1 MHDQWQALRVPR
13 RGGTVLLTDP
23 ESSRAMAL
31 QDATPAKTVRAWAT
45 SMRIIARYFASR
57 CGLGKPVPI
66 TDHWNVVQLF
76 FRQVTGMDRR
86 IRVRGMEHC
95 PQSHPAIF
103 AANHVKLD
111 DPFYCCYAVQEAT
124 ALRMH
129 ARFVMRDDFF
139 DAPFWKRMP
148 FDINEIAQ
156 LGGAYL
162 VSLDHAQFSQLKPLL
177 ELLARPFSFI
187 IFPGRSRTRSGL
199 VMDYRPGYEEPGAV
213 SFFVAHAQRRGPG
226 QSVPVAPLA
235 RTFNPITGVS
245 AVVFGPALTLAAG
258 ADRIAQRAFD
268 EELSTRIG
276 DLVEINVLHL
286 VSLLVYVRLVH
297 HRPPALSRMHLETA
311 CRHLHRNLS
320 ERWTDPALDQDFSG
334 QMKAALRYLEK
345 TGMVVCSA
353 DTVQVQEDAV
363 AHLPDLDTGF
373 RTRNP
378 VRFHANQVLH
388 LADVVT
394 AAEAAA
400 RF

>member
-1 MHDQWQALRVPR
+1 
-13 RGGTVLLTDP
+13 
-23 ESSRAMAL
+23 MAL
-31 QDATPAKTVRAWAT
+31 QDATPAKSLWAWAT
-45 SMRIIARYFASR
+45 SLRIIARYFAYR
-57 CGLGKPVPI
+57 CGMGRPVPI
-66 TDHWNVVQLF
+66 TDHWDLAQLF

-95 PQSHPAIF
+95 PQAHPAIF

-139 DAPFWKRMP
+139 DAPFWKRLP

-213 SFFVAHAQRRGPG
+213 SFFVAHAQGRGEG
-226 QSVPVAPLA
+226 QPVPVSPMA
-235 RTFNPITGVS
+235 RTYNPITGVS
-245 AVVFGPALTLAAG
+245 AVIIGPALTLAPG
-258 ADRIAQRAFD
+258 ADRVAQRAFD

-276 DLVEINVLHL
+276 DLIEINVLHL
-286 VSLLVYVRLVH
+286 LSMLIYVRLVH
-297 HRPPALSRMHLETA
+297 HLPAEVSRRALDAA
-311 CRHLHRNLS
+311 CRDLHRRLS
-320 ERWTDPALDQDFSG
+320 GRWTDPALEQYFSG
-334 QMKAALRYLEK
+334 QLEVALRYLEK
-345 TGMVVCSA
+345 TGMVVCDA
-353 DTVQVQEDAV
+353 DVVQVQEAAV
-363 AHLPDLDTGF
+363 VHLPDLDTRF

-378 VRFHANQVLH
+378 IRFHANQVLH
-388 LADVVT
+388 LADVVA
-394 AAEAAA
+394 AAEVAA